1 MGTLRKIER
10 PAWRER
16 AALWAMAAGVFV
28 LGATLV
34 GVFVLVPVFLLTA
47 PQARTVEAEADRIED
62 TAAAVKAPPPPPVSK
77 PAPPAEPPREVP
89 AIDEEGFIR
98 HWLVLGPVPAAK
110 EVSGLA
116 EINKQQLRN
125 EARVRPREGEK
136 ARAAGREFFWRA
148 HRAPE
153 YFIDFRKALEGRGE
167 DAVAYAVCYV
177 TAPSEVKGLRL
188 TMGSNDQGRVYLNGA
203 PLIQFD
209 KSRVLAKDSEVANDV
224 ALRRGENL
232 LVFKVVNEKNNWQG
246 CVRFTDRAGQPVRNL
261 RISLSPP

>member
-1 MGTLRKIER
+1 MSITRRDPGT
-10 PAWRER
+10 AWRER
-16 AALWAMAAGVFV
+16 IAIWAMAAGVCV
-28 LGATLV
+28 LGAALV
-34 GVFVLVPVFLLTA
+34 AVFVLVPVFLLKA
-47 PQARTVEAEADRIED
+47 PRARTVEAEAARAPEKPV
-62 TAAAVKAPPPPPVSK
+62 AVKPPPPP
-77 PAPPAEPPREVP
+77 APPPKPMAEMPREIP

-98 HWLVLGPVPAAK
+98 HWLVLASIPAAK
-110 EVSGLA
+110 ELAGLA
-116 EINKQQLRN
+116 EIHRQQIRN
-125 EARVRPREGEK
+125 EARLRPREGEK
-136 ARAAGREFFWRA
+136 ARASGQEYVWRA

-153 YFIDFRKALEGRGE
+153 YFVDFRRAAGEGRGE

-177 TAPSEVKGLRL
+177 IAPSEMKGLRL

-246 CVRFTDRAGQPVRNL
+246 CVRFTDKAGNPVRNL
-261 RISLSPP
+261 QISLGPQ